1 MSTIRQ
7 AILEILSQRGPL
19 PIDDIARLTHRSVMA
34 TRYHLGVLINDGA
47 VLTHPLSRPTTVGR
61 PQMLYA
67 LADRAH
73 NQLPKQYDMLAL
85 NLLDE
90 VMRVLGEKEERA
102 LLRRVGRRLAN
113 TAPPLRQAARW
124 ETRLERA
131 TDFLNQR
138 GYLADWQRTNGEYT
152 LNICNCP
159 YRQVALTHRHV
170 CDMDMALV
178 GELLNAPMKMLHCIA
193 RQDSKCVFVVKPTAN
208 KK

>member
-1 MSTIRQ
+1 MSTIRRT
-7 AILEILSQRGPL
+7 ILEILSQRGPL
-19 PIDDIARLTHRSVMA
+19 PIDDIARLTHRSVMT
-34 TRYHLGVLINDGA
+34 TRYHLGLLIHDGTI
-47 VLTHPLSRPTTVGR
+47 LTRPLSRPATVGR

-73 NQLPKQYDMLAL
+73 NQLPKQYDTLAL

-102 LLRRVGRRLAN
+102 LLRRVGKRLAN
-113 TAPPLRQAARW
+113 SAPPLRRAARL
-124 ETRLERA
+124 ETRLKRA
-131 TDFLNQR
+131 TNFLNQR

-159 YRQVALTHRHV
+159 YRQVVLTHRHV
-170 CDMDMALV
+170 CNMDIALV
-178 GELLNAPMKMLHCIA
+178 GELLNVPMKMSHCIA
-193 RQDSKCVFVVKPTAN
+193 HQDSKCVFVVKPTAN